1 MSKTLLVL
9 AASTY
14 QIPVIESAKRLGYRV
29 ITTDNNPSN
38 PGHVLADQSF
48 RVNTTDLDGVLA
60 LAIRENIEGVIS
72 PCTDVAVATAAYVA
86 EQLHLPG
93 PTPAATRILTHKQYF
108 REFLAKAG
116 FMCPLAFPLA
126 SNAPPEVCVFDGR
139 KWLVKP
145 SRSSGSKGIF
155 IVRCKTE
162 FLDCIAESLAF
173 SIDHTAVL
181 EEFIEGTQHT
191 CEGVLKDGE
200 VALALLTDRDTTSA
214 PYTATSG
221 HRVPS
226 LLPKAVQ
233 TRALGVIE
241 EVLGRL
247 GVTSGPFD
255 CDFVADGENI
265 TLIEIAPRLG
275 GNSLSGLIKAALDFD
290 LVAYTVNYACG
301 DTFPLPSQ
309 RFPKPSAIAILG
321 VDRPGR
327 LAWNE
332 LEAEALLRESWI
344 DTLLFDLPQGTSVK
358 PFINGRHRVGEA
370 LVTGTDRNEV
380 DARLIEL
387 RQRLALRAI

>member
-14 QIPVIESAKRLGYRV
+14 QIPVIETAKRLGYRV
-29 ITTDNNPSN
+29 ITTDNDPTN
-38 PGHVLADQSF
+38 PGHVLADASF
-48 RVNTTDLDGVLA
+48 RVDTTDLDGILA
-60 LAIRENIEGVIS
+60 LAVKENIAGIIA
-72 PCTDVAVATAAYVA
+72 PCTDVAVSTAAHVA

-93 PTPAATRILTHKQYF
+93 PTYDSAQTLTHKQYF
-108 REFLAKAG
+108 REFLARAG
-116 FMCPLAFPLA
+116 FACPRAFLLANNA
-126 SNAPPEVCVFDGR
+126 SPEIGLFDGR

-145 SRSSGSKGIF
+145 SCSSGSKGIF
-155 IVRCKTE
+155 IVRSE
-162 FLDCIAESLAF
+162 AELLFRVSESRAF
-173 SIDHTAVL
+173 SIDGSVIL

-191 CEGVLKDGE
+191 CEGILKEGKF
-200 VALALLTDRDTTSA
+200 VLALLTDRDTA
-214 PYTATSG
+214 PPPYTATTG

-226 LLPKAVQ
+226 LLPEVVQ
-233 TRALGVIE
+233 NRVLSIIE

-255 CDFVADGENI
+255 CDFVADRENI
-265 TLIEIAPRLG
+265 TLIEITPRLG

-290 LVAYTVNYACG
+290 LVAYAVNYACG

-321 VDRPGR
+321 VDQPGR
-327 LAWNE
+327 LTWNE
-332 LEAEALLRESWI
+332 SEAEALLRESWV
-344 DTLLFDLPQGTSVK
+344 DTLLFDLPQGTSVE

-370 LVTGTDRNEV
+370 LITGTNRNEV

-387 RQRLALRAI
+387 QRRLALRAI